1 MVPLRASVPTVVY
14 ESKCRNHVTV
24 RCLPPVHRAK
34 SAPIVTRSVVML
46 EVVMDGSGA
55 VKMIL
60 CVLPGSTQEADGTL
74 NGRYRASRYF
84 KLNTIATMAKT
95 IGQKM
100 LASGPTV
107 PPVSQ
112 RGPLNDALRRFW
124 RVVSR
129 YLNTVQERLPPV
141 ISQVK
146 ADRTP

>member
-1 MVPLRASVPTVVY
+1 MCCASLLETVTGKTGTDALFPTFSTNEIGKRLV
-14 ESKCRNHVTV
+14 S
-24 RCLPPVHRAK
+24 PP
-34 SAPIVTRSVVML
+34 SFPIDQI
-46 EVVMDGSGA
+46 E
-55 VKMIL
+55 IL
-60 CVLPGSTQEADGTL
+60 CVLRGSTQEADGAL

-124 RVVSR
+124 EGSKP
-129 YLNTVQERLPPV
+129 LFG
-141 ISQVK
+141 
-146 ADRTP
+146 TPYKNV